1 MSSRNILAL
10 EFSTDHRSV
19 AVVRDGLVLAESIQE
34 SGRSTRVF
42 SLIADA
48 LKQAGIAPADVG
60 VLALGIGPGS
70 YTGIR
75 LAISVAQGWSLAGEG
90 GGQGDQP
97 IEIRTVSSFELMA
110 ETIAGSAWLAADA
123 QRDEWAIARVETGQL
138 MTAARL
144 ISTAELVSLAAT
156 ERVVGPEVFQRLGVG
171 QRAYPEAVALGL
183 LAQSRGQVTIPE
195 ALEAVYLRAAN
206 FLKAPASRSLPGFTS

>member
-19 AVVRDGLVLAESIQE
+19 AVVRDGMVLGESIQE

-90 GGQGDQP
+90 GQLV
-97 IEIRTVSSFELMA
+97 EIRTVSSFELMA
-110 ETIAGSAWLAADA
+110 ETLVGKAWLAADA
-123 QRDEWAIARVETGQL
+123 QRDEWAVAQVETGQL
-138 MTAARL
+138 ISAARL
-144 ISTAELVSLAAT
+144 IPTSELVALAAT

-183 LAQSRGQVTIPE
+183 LAESRGQVTAPE

-206 FLKAPASRSLPGFTS
+206 FVKAPVSRSLPGFTSHGN